1 VSNAFLHGY
10 LMEKVYMEQPRG
22 FIDS

>member
-1 VSNAFLHGY
+1 
-10 LMEKVYMEQPRG
+10 MEKVYMEQPRG

>member
-1 VSNAFLHGY
+1 
-10 LMEKVYMEQPRG
+10 MEEVYMEQPRG